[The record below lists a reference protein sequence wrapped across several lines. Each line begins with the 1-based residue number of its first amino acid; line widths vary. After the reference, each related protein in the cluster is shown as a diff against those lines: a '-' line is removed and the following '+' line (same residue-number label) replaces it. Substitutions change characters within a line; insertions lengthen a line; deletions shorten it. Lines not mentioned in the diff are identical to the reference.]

1 MSIQPARIEAA
12 ASGTPF
18 APQFDDVYHAI
29 AGARAQAEHV
39 FLHGCGL
46 PQRWRGVRRFTVLE
60 TGFGL
65 GNTFLTLLAAWRADT
80 ERCAALHVVSI
91 DAHPPTRDDLARW
104 LPAGPDPQ
112 ADADRAAL
120 IAQWPPAIAG
130 LHRLGFADGAV
141 TLTLALG
148 DVQTLLPRLAL
159 SADAIFMDGFAPAK
173 NPAMWDAVVCRALA
187 ARAAPDALL
196 ATWCA
201 TGQLRRDLAACGFVV
216 EKQPGF
222 GHKREMTVARWP
234 GAPSGAHADADP
246 RSATRLSTTDTEA
259 NAIVI
264 GAGLAGAAVAASL
277 ARRGLRVAVLER
289 EAEPAARTS
298 SHLAAAFR
306 PAMARGATPLSR
318 ITLAGCVLAAQ
329 HWPQHAWHASGTLQ
343 MESDD
348 REGQALLAAQAWPAD
363 FARWVEQDEAEG
375 LLGLRPAAGG
385 IWFARMG
392 WARPR
397 ELVAHWL
404 AQPGVA
410 LHVRAQVVAVSRSA
424 AGWCV
429 TTADGRRFEAGQ
441 LVLAQGSADLPGGA
455 ALQPPQ
461 GLHQLPLAP
470 VRGQCSLISGLA
482 PQLKAVLAGAGYLLP
497 AQAGTTVF
505 GASYEHGDAGTDER
519 ESSHAQAYAKA
530 AALWP
535 GFAAATQ
542 GKLRRAWTG
551 VRVVT
556 PDRLPVIGALPDPD
570 TPPTARPGAP
580 HLADMP
586 RLPGAWI
593 ANAYGS
599 RGLTYALL
607 GGELI
612 AAQMLGEPLPIE
624 QDLADAVDPARFAW
638 RQLKRGKTP

>member
-1 MSIQPARIEAA
+1 MSIQSARIEAA
-12 ASGTPF
+12 ESGTPLAACF
-18 APQFDDVYHAI
+18 GDVYHPT

-39 FLHGCGL
+39 FLRGCGL
-46 PQRWRGVRRFTVLE
+46 PERWRGRPQFTVLE

-65 GNTFLTLLAAWRADT
+65 GNNFLTLLAAWRDDAQ
-80 ERCAALHVVSI
+80 RCDRLHVVSI
-91 DAHPPTRDDLARW
+91 DAHPPTCEDLAHW
-104 LPAGPDPQ
+104 LGAGGTE
-112 ADADRAAL
+112 DADRNAL

-130 LHRLGFADGAV
+130 LHRLQFADGRV

-148 DVQTLLPRLAL
+148 DVQVLLPKLAVR
-159 SADAIFMDGFAPAK
+159 ADAIFMDGFAPAK
-173 NPAMWDAVVCRALA
+173 NPTMWDTAVCKALA
-187 ARAAPDALL
+187 ERAAPGALL

-201 TGQLRRDLAACGFVV
+201 TGQLRRNLADCGFVV

-234 GAPSGAHADADP
+234 GAAAATTPAPRHA
-246 RSATRLSTTDTEA
+246 ATGTDV
-259 NAIVI
+259 IVV

-289 EAEPAARTS
+289 DDEPAARTS

-318 ITLAGCVLAAQ
+318 LTLAGCLLAAQ
-329 HWPQHAWHASGTLQ
+329 HWPQHAWQASGTLQ
-343 MESDD
+343 MEQDGA
-348 REGQALLAAQAWPAD
+348 EGRALLDAQAWPAD
-363 FARWVEQDEAEG
+363 FARWVKQDEAAS

-392 WARPR
+392 WARPS

-404 AQPGVA
+404 AQPRVA
-410 LHVRAQVVAVSRSA
+410 LHVRACVAQVDRSA

-429 TTADGRRFEAGQ
+429 ATADGRTFEAAQ
-441 LVLAQGSADLPGGA
+441 LVLAQGPADLPGGA
-455 ALQPPQ
+455 ALQPSL

-470 VRGQCSLISGLA
+470 VRGQCSLIEGLA

-497 AQAGTTVF
+497 AQGSTTVF
-505 GASYEHGDAGTDER
+505 GASYEHGEAGEDER
-519 ESSHAQAYAKA
+519 ESSHQQAQAKA
-530 AALWP
+530 AGLWP
-535 GFAAATQ
+535 GFEAAAQ
-542 GKLRRAWTG
+542 GKPRRAWTG

-556 PDRLPVIGALPDPD
+556 PDRLPVIGALPDLQAAPN
-570 TPPTARPGAP
+570 ARPGAP
-580 HLADMP
+580 QLADMP
-586 RLPGAWI
+586 RLRGAWI

-612 AAQMLGEPLPIE
+612 AAQMLGEPLPVE
-624 QDLADAVDPARFAW
+624 RDLADAVDPARFAW
-638 RQLKRGKTP
+638 RALKRGEGRQRGLHSSP